1 MLRISKLTDYGTMIL
16 VYLAGAE
23 DGCLRPASDVAEAT
37 HLALP
42 TVQKLLKKLTRNGL
56 VESARG
62 TDGGYRLARSAE
74 KITAAEILDSLEGPV
89 AITECSHDDG
99 HCELESSC
107 EVGNAW
113 QKISSAIRAA
123 MTDIRLCDLR
133 NPPMEFPLRY
143 TILSKSG
150 HTSNLHKQALN
161 K

>member
-23 DGCLRPASDVAEAT
+23 HGHLLPASDVAEAT

-42 TVQKLLKKLTRNGL
+42 TVQKLLKILTKNGL

-62 TDGGYRLARSAE
+62 ADGGYRLARTPE
-74 KITAAEILDSLEGPV
+74 QITAAEILDTLEGPV

-99 HCELESSC
+99 HCDLEPNC
-107 EVGNAW
+107 QVGDAW
-113 QKISSAIRAA
+113 QKISLAIRAA
-123 MTDIRLCDLR
+123 MSDIRLCDLR

-150 HTSNLHKQALN
+150 HRPNLHKQALN

>member
-23 DGCLRPASDVAEAT
+23 HGQLLPASEVAEAT

-42 TVQKLLKKLTRNGL
+42 TVQKLLKILAKNGL

-62 TDGGYRLARSAE
+62 TDGGYRLARTPE
-74 KITAAEILDSLEGPV
+74 QITAAEILDTLEGPV

-99 HCELESSC
+99 HCDLEPNC
-107 EVGNAW
+107 QVGDAW
-113 QKISSAIRAA
+113 QKISLAIRAA
-123 MTDIRLCDLR
+123 MSDIRLCDLR

-150 HTSNLHKQALN
+150 HRPNLHKQALN

>member
-16 VYLAGAE
+16 VHLASAK
-23 DGCLRPASDVAEAT
+23 DKHLLPASDVAEST

-42 TVQKLLKKLTRNGL
+42 TVQKLLKILTKNGL

-62 TDGGYRLARSAE
+62 TDGGYRLARAPE
-74 KITAAEILDSLEGPV
+74 QITAAEILDTLEGPV

-99 HCELESSC
+99 HCDLEPNC
-107 EVGNAW
+107 QVGNAW
-113 QKISSAIRAA
+113 QKISLAIRAA
-123 MTDIRLCDLR
+123 MNDIRLCDLQ
-133 NPPMEFPLRY
+133 NPPMEFPLRH

-150 HTSNLHKQALN
+150 HKPRLHKQALG

>member
-16 VYLAGAE
+16 VHLAGAE
-23 DGCLRPASDVAEAT
+23 SGHLMPASDVAEAT

-42 TVQKLLKKLTRNGL
+42 TAQKLLKILAKNGL

-62 TDGGYRLARSAE
+62 ADGGYRLARSPE
-74 KITAAEILDSLEGPV
+74 QITAAEILNTLEGPV
-89 AITECSHDDG
+89 AITECSHDEGQCD
-99 HCELESSC
+99 LEPNC
-107 EVGNAW
+107 QVGDAW
-113 QKISSAIRAA
+113 QKISLAIRAA
-123 MTDIRLCDLR
+123 MSDIRLCDLR

-150 HTSNLHKQALN
+150 HASQLSKQPLN